1 MKRKSLFKNIIVIK
15 VGFGAMVLLG
25 TGSSKAVLQSNGN
38 DGATYNLNDWMMNV
52 RKMEE
57 LGGAMGLG
65 ETINDNLTSSGA
77 SNNIDV
83 HMQKNTEYGAL
94 AILSASSYGNPNKV
108 NDGETTTGNATGVV
122 MKLNMEWVASANM
135 GGSNNYYNAVSRY
148 KNSIETISTASS
160 WSSGHR
166 LAKYNARIG
175 DAIEETKGWHGSNSS
190 VWFKYY
196 AGGKVGT
203 PPIGLLRSYSGSI
216 FSYNGDYGYYND
228 SSTKKYE
235 ADADKLHTTRA
246 VVVQGD
252 GV

>member
-1 MKRKSLFKNIIVIK
+1 MKRNGLFRNIIAIS

-25 TGSSKAVLQSNGN
+25 TNSSKAVLQSNGN

-94 AILSASSYGNPNKV
+94 AILSASSYGNPNKI
-108 NDGETTTGNATGVV
+108 NSGETTTGNATGVV
-122 MKLNMEWVASANM
+122 MKLNMEWVAA
-135 GGSNNYYNAVSRY
+135 AVSNSLATNFTNALNRY
-148 KNSIETISTASS
+148 KNTYIDNTYQY
-160 WSSGHR
+160 R
-166 LAKYNARIG
+166 NG
-175 DAIEETKGWHGSNSS
+175 DAITETNGWHGSSSS
-190 VWFKYY
+190 VWISCSSWHYGYNETRFLNR
-196 AGGKVGT
+196 A
-203 PPIGLLRSYSGSI
+203 GLLRSYSGSI
-216 FSYNGDYGYYND
+216 FSYNAYVGYYDDVFNEW
-228 SSTKKYE
+228 SVSNAYYTN
-235 ADADKLHTTRA
+235 LHTTRA
-246 VVVQGD
+246 VIVQGD